1 MSRLPGLNREDVIV
15 EDEFWGRMTDPSA
28 GAWHTG
34 ACGDTM
40 EFYLVIED
48 DIIRTVRYHTDG
60 CEFTRQCGRTVARYV
75 QGQSL
80 PDALSINVRTVLEAL
95 PELPQAHRHC
105 AVLAVMTFYQAIG
118 QFWLERARS

>member
-1 MSRLPGLNREDVIV
+1 M